1 MKWWKEALGHGGRL
15 VGCPDRPTKVTSTTR
30 VMAQVGQNRLN
41 PTSFE
46 RDSVTGFN
54 MMAAPVP
61 AKVEVVKQQP
71 GKIS

>member
-1 MKWWKEALGHGGRL
+1 
-15 VGCPDRPTKVTSTTR
+15 
-30 VMAQVGQNRLN
+30 MAQVGQNRLN